1 LKLSQYLQIN
11 KGGKMERLV
20 MWDIANTKTDT
31 PYKGGYRSEISDF
44 VKKLID
50 HGETVVGIVIDD
62 SYNIEFITIDK
73 GLEEE

>member
-1 LKLSQYLQIN
+1 
-11 KGGKMERLV
+11 MERLV
-20 MWDIANTKTDT
+20 MWDIANTETDK
-31 PYKGGYRSEISDF
+31 PYKGGYYYRSEISDF

-50 HGETVVGIVIDD
+50 HGEQVVGIVIDD